1 MFYIVTVFP
10 AARIGIKLLE
20 EMAVRIPLVT
30 LILE

>member
-1 MFYIVTVFP
+1 MTVFP
-10 AARIGIKLLE
+10 AARIDIKLLE

>member
-20 EMAVRIPLVT
+20 MAVRIPLVT